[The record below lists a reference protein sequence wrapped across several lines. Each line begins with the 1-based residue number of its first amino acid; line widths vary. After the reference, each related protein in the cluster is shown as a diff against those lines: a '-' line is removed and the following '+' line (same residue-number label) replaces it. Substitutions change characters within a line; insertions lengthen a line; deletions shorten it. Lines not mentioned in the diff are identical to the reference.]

1 MRSCIALRFFG
12 KRELGNA
19 STADLIVLLLISN
32 TVQNAIIGDD
42 LTLVGGIVGALVLL
56 VLNWSIAKF
65 EYRSH
70 RFMRLVEGT
79 PCVLIRDGNLDMDAL
94 HSQKITRDEL
104 MAACRNQNVAD
115 FSRIKL
121 ATLET
126 NGMITVVPDNPPDV
140 VTERLSQIEESL
152 KELLRRSSPASDVG
166 MAT

>member
-1 MRSCIALRFFG
+1 MAG

-42 LTLVGGIVGALVLL
+42 LTLLGGILGAAILL
-56 VLNWSIAKF
+56 GLNWGISKY
-65 EYRSH
+65 EYRNH
-70 RFMRLVEGT
+70 WFMHKVEGT
-79 PCVLIRDGNLDMDAL
+79 PSQLIVAGTPIEKTLRKE
-94 HSQKITRDEL
+94 KITHDEL

-115 FSRIKL
+115 FSRVKV

-140 VTERLSQIEESL
+140 VTERLSRIEEAL
-152 KELLRRSSPASDVG
+152 KELLRRSGSTSDAG
-166 MAT
+166 TAT